1 MVTSF
6 VSDLD
11 EEIRT
16 AEETDEN
23 ILSLKNK
30 LEDQGYHCNIKVLA
44 PVPFGVE
51 YKSAHNF
58 TRSTGHGKDKF
69 CIKYSQS
76 AWICI

>member
-44 PVPFGVE
+44 QFLLGL
-51 YKSAHNF
+51 N
-58 TRSTGHGKDKF
+58 TNQLIILHGAPERQVLYQ
-69 CIKYSQS
+69 I
-76 AWICI
+76 

>member
-44 PVPFGVE
+44 QFLLGVNTI
-51 YKSAHNF
+51 S
-58 TRSTGHGKDKF
+58 S
-69 CIKYSQS
+69 
-76 AWICI
+76 